1 MITAGRK
8 IRLLTIFIIAYL
20 LMAFAWWSVLL
31 YTKNKDAFEAK
42 AELLRIGM
50 VAEGIYESEKNFQQS
65 INYRELKQ
73 KYTRQEW
80 MILGEASLFI
90 LSLVIG
96 IWLMNR
102 GFVKEIDVARQQRN
116 FLLSITHELK
126 SPIAGIKLVLETFKK
141 RVLNE
146 DQTRQLTH
154 NALQDTERLNTLV
167 NNLLMAARIED
178 AYEISL
184 EPHNLNELIE
194 QVISEIRQRHPSVE
208 IIFQPGNDYLASIEV
223 GAMHI
228 VLINLLENAIKYSQ
242 GELKSI
248 EISLRQNDPF
258 IDLCVSDQG
267 IGIPDN
273 EKENVFMKFYRV
285 GSEDT
290 RSTKGT
296 GLGLYIVKGI
306 VEAHKGKIK
315 IEDRI
320 PNGSRFVVSLL
331 KV

>member
-50 VAEGIYESEKNFQQS
+50 VAEGIYQNETNFQQS
-65 INYRELKQ
+65 AAYQELNQ

-141 RVLNE
+141 RALNE

-184 EPHNLNELIE
+184 EPHNLNELVE
-194 QVISEIRQRHPSVE
+194 QVISEIRQRNPAVE
-208 IIFQPGNDYLASIEV
+208 INFKPEKDYLAFIEV
-223 GAMHI
+223 GAIHI

-242 GELKSI
+242 GEIKNI
-248 EISLRQNDPF
+248 EISLQQNDQF
-258 IDLCVSDQG
+258 IDLCVSDHG

>member
-50 VAEGIYESEKNFQQS
+50 VAEGIYQSETLFQQS
-65 INYRELKQ
+65 TPYRELNQ

-141 RVLNE
+141 RALSE
-146 DQTRQLTH
+146 DQTRHLTH

-194 QVISEIRQRHPSVE
+194 QVISEIRQRNPAVDIHFKPE
-208 IIFQPGNDYLASIEV
+208 KDYLAFIEV
-223 GAMHI
+223 GAIHI

-242 GELKSI
+242 GEIKSI
-248 EISLRQNDPF
+248 DISLQQNDQF
-258 IDLCVSDQG
+258 IDLCISDHG

-285 GSEDT
+285 GSEET

-320 PNGSRFVVSLL
+320 PNGSRFIVSLL